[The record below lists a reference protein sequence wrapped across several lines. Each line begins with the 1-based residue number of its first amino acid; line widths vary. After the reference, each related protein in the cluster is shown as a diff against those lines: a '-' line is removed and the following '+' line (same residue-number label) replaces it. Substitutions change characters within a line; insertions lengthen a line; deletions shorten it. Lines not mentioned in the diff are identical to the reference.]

1 MPKKQYKTTFSE
13 LFFRMICQFWI
24 WISFQTSFAMHIWQ
38 IAMKVSGLFITS
50 FYLSVKLFICK
61 IFNVMTSIDFLLSNN
76 KIVVLTSVNKD
87 LECLIQHWLL
97 DKQ

>member
-1 MPKKQYKTTFSE
+1 
-13 LFFRMICQFWI
+13 
-24 WISFQTSFAMHIWQ
+24 MHIWQ

-87 LECLIQHWLL
+87 LERLIQHWLL